1 MAEIV
6 ITLWIILGMIFMA
19 AVLKI
24 SLIEKNPNKITKF
37 FLKNDFNFLIGV
49 FFLFV
54 FVLTSLT
61 AMGHIIDMFF
71 DTGEEIKMVKFITNW
86 LTSSVTIVTL
96 SVAIEVAALIHLIKW
111 ELIRESRQRG
121 FSHKKA
127 NELLQHGIK
136 VIVTFFIGIMSL
148 FCFITSLR
156 AFQKT
161 SEALLEKSIE
171 TDGLGNVNFLSVALL
186 SVFTLIFY
194 YFKVPAAIMHFYG
207 IRKDFK
213 KIPIEVIFKKKLIA
227 VCMVIAAISLPI
239 FFTTVTKY
247 GILF

>member
-1 MAEIV
+1 MPEI
-6 ITLWIILGMIFMA
+6 ILTLWMILGTILSA
-19 AVLKI
+19 AGLNV
-24 SLIEKNPNKITKF
+24 SLITENPNKITKF

-49 FFLFV
+49 FFLYV

-136 VIVTFFIGIMSL
+136 VIVSFFIGIMSI
-148 FCFITSLR
+148 FCFVVSLR

-171 TDGLGNVNFLSVALL
+171 TDGLGNINFLSVVVL
-186 SVFTLIFY
+186 SVATFIIY
-194 YFKVPAAIMHFYG
+194 YFKAPSAVIHFYG
-207 IRKDFK
+207 IRKDFY

-227 VCMVIAAISLPI
+227 VCMVIFAISLPI
-239 FFTTVTKY
+239 AFTTASKY
-247 GILF
+247 GELF